1 MSDAD
6 RDNVTVST
14 DGITIRK
21 TPDTEQF
28 ETLAVVFDITSERE
42 DTVWLRVTDELP
54 DTISIDDVGFHPDY
68 GAEFWDVVDDAV
80 VFEREFDPV
89 EEFTTVFG
97 VREYEYDDLEPF
109 YVDPSVEIIDDDF
122 EEELGSGMDELVSEE
137 DSEVVRQVI
146 AGDRDTL
153 PGMESE
159 PEEVPAAHSSE
170 NEVDPVSM
178 PEVDPFGEDD
188 TSEPEEPAQSEA
200 EAESSL
206 DDIEAAAREALAEDA
221 ESSDKPVTDEQDTVG
236 ASPEQDSDEITVPVT
251 GGVARVLAKELREG
265 NVDPSD
271 RRAIKDELAGE
282 ESTDARISHLQSE
295 VSDLRAYTDAL
306 EVFLD
311 EQGSG
316 QQLLEEIDSRTGTLE
331 STVSD
336 LETSIETTNESVSSL
351 ENSID
356 SVDADVTSLQ
366 DSITQL
372 ESLHDRVTQLETA
385 VDSLESQLD
394 EMAAF
399 RDRLASAFGESIEE

>member
-1 MSDAD
+1 MSEAD
-6 RDNVTVST
+6 RDNVTVTT

-97 VREYEYDDLEPF
+97 VRDYEHDDLEPF
-109 YVDPSVEIIDDDF
+109 YVDPSVEIIDDDT
-122 EEELGSGMDELVSEE
+122 EEELGSGMDEVVSEE

-159 PEEVPAAHSSE
+159 PEEVPAARSSE

-206 DDIEAAAREALAEDA
+206 DDIEAAAREALAE
-221 ESSDKPVTDEQDTVG
+221 ETEPSDKPVTDEPDAVE
-236 ASPEQDSDEITVPVT
+236 ASPQQDADEITVPVT

-265 NVDPSD
+265 NIDPSD

-306 EVFLD
+306 EAFLD

-316 QQLLEEIDSRTGTLE
+316 QQLLEEIESRAETLE

-356 SVDADVTSLQ
+356 TVDADVTSLQ

-372 ESLHDRVTQLETA
+372 ESLHDRVDQLESA

-394 EMAAF
+394 EMATF
-399 RDRLASAFGESIEE
+399 KDRLASAFGESMDE